1 MKYQIDRLKVLMN
14 TGSVFKS
21 PWSVYGEGHLGAAE
35 TFIELDSSKSWKLI
49 SFFGLQM
56 EL

>member
-35 TFIELDSSKSWKLI
+35 TFIELDSSKS
-49 SFFGLQM
+49 
-56 EL
+56 